1 MSRGTFDEFDQLV
14 AKDVT
19 EEYPQSGER
28 FRGRSRLRAMLESFR
43 ETAADIHP
51 DVDQVSG
58 GTDEWVL
65 TPGYTVVR
73 VDGGGNEFTITG
85 TVTYPNGATWHLVQ
99 LVRIEGGKVAHLTT
113 YFAEPFEAPDWRAPF
128 RDEGP

>member
-1 MSRGTFDEFDQLV
+1 MSRGTFEAFDDLV
-14 AKDVT
+14 AEDVI

-28 FRGRSRLRAMLESFR
+28 FRGRSRLRAMLQSYR
-43 ETAADIHP
+43 EAAADIHP

-58 GTDEWVL
+58 GDEAWVL

-85 TVTYPNGATWHLVQ
+85 TVNYPNGETWHLVQ
-99 LVRIEGGKVAHLTT
+99 LVGIENGKVVHLTT

-128 RDEGP
+128 RDDSR